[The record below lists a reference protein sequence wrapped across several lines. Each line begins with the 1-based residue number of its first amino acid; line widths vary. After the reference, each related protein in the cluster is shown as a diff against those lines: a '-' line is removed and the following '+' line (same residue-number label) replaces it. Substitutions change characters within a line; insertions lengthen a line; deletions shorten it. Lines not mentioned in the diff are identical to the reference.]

1 MPTTTLDTIDELLE
15 GVQEDVDDSETAYKL
30 RSARQLVHVLRQ
42 RQRDLDEAIDETIA
56 DEEILANLSELGYL
70 D

>member
-1 MPTTTLDTIDELLE
+1 MPTGTLDTIEELLA
-15 GVQEDVDDSETAYKL
+15 GAQDDVADPQASYKL

-42 RQRDLDEAIDETIA
+42 QNRDLDEAIDETIP
-56 DEEILANLSELGYL
+56 DEEILENLRELGYL